1 MVFSLAHEL
10 KMTVE
15 QLAKNCTWRELLGWS
30 DYFEER
36 ARNERKAQRRQGS
49 GSSSGTVDVDMATA
63 SDDAIAAMFR
73 ANKATRH

>member
-1 MVFSLAHEL
+1 MMVFSLAHEL

-30 DYFEER
+30 DFFEER
-36 ARNERKAQRRQGS
+36 ARLERKAQRHQG
-49 GSSSGTVDVDMATA
+49 GSTSGTVDVDIASA